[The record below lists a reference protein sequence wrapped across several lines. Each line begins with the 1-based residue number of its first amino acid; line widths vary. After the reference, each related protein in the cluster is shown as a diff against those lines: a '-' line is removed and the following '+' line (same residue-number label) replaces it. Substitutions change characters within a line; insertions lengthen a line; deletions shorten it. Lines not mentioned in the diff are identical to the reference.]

1 MIISEK
7 EVMAALSQVEDPDL
21 KKDLVSLGMI
31 QNLTISGL
39 RVSFDVELT
48 TPACPM
54 KDMIR
59 NACINAVKHL
69 VHKEAL
75 VEANMTARVTSGKTA
90 TQALPGIKNM
100 VAVASGKG
108 GVGKSTVA
116 ANLALGLA
124 RSGAKVGLLDADIYG
139 PSVPTMFG
147 LLDDTPEMQV
157 SDGKELMV
165 PIEKYGIKLMSI
177 GFLIQP
183 GQAVVWRGPM
193 ISAALRQLLNDVIWG
208 DLDYLVIDMP
218 PGTGD
223 IHLTLATN
231 FPLTGALLVT
241 TPQQVALDDAQKG
254 AAMFRLPAINIP
266 LLGVVEN
273 MSWFT
278 PKELPNNKYYI
289 FGSGGGRK
297 LAEMFNIELLA
308 SIPLS
313 LNVSEGGDKGTPA
326 LISEDGDIAEAFDSM
341 AQEVARKLAV
351 MSFHQK

>member
-1 MIISEK
+1 MISEK
-7 EVMAALSQVEDPDL
+7 DVLAALSQVEDPDL
-21 KKDLVSLGMI
+21 KKDLVTLGMI
-31 QNLTISGL
+31 QNLMVQDL
-39 RVSFDVELT
+39 KVSFDVELT

-59 NACINAVKHL
+59 NACVTAVKHL
-69 VHKEAL
+69 VNKDAI
-75 VEANMTARVTSGKTA
+75 VDIRMTSRVTTGKSGV
-90 TQALPGIKNM
+90 QHLPGIKNM
-100 VAVASGKG
+100 IAVASGKG

-147 LLDDTPEMQV
+147 LNEETPEMKLEG
-157 SDGKELMV
+157 GKEIMI
-165 PIEKYGIKLMSI
+165 PIEKFGIKLMSI

-193 ISAALRQLLNDVIWG
+193 ISSALRQLLNDVEWG
-208 DLDYLVIDMP
+208 DLDYLVIDLP

-231 FPLTGALLVT
+231 FPLTAALLVT

-273 MSWFT
+273 MSWFS
-278 PKELPNNKYYI
+278 PAELPQNKYYI
-289 FGSGGGRK
+289 FGKGGGKK
-297 LAEMFNIELLA
+297 LADMFNIELLA
-308 SIPLS
+308 RIPISLS
-313 LNVSEGGDKGTPA
+313 VSEGGDLGTPV
-326 LISEDGDIAEAFDSM
+326 LISSEGEIAEAFDSM
-341 AQEVARKLAV
+341 AREVARKLAV
-351 MSFHQK
+351 MSFQSV